1 MTTIKALAARLKPY
15 PFKSHPHSEFSAA
28 CPGVHNCRQF
38 LDRALAPEVMFPS
51 PQRLKPSPLR
61 ILTAPLKR
69 CSTRFSKGEDAR
81 IQHHL
86 ARTPGHGIG
95 NLRIGLRRICY
106 PVSFH
111 ENAPL
116 LPGRK
121 FGCTRGTHRLWNS
134 RRAATTVVATGAS
147 GGRLDRLPQGQPR
160 RTGLDAA
167 AQEYRPHPG
176 QASARNPHLPSR
188 RHWAHEH
195 LRSEEHT
202 SELQS

>member
-69 CSTRFSKGEDAR
+69 CSTRFSKGENAR

-86 ARTPGHGIG
+86 VRTRGTESAHP
-95 NLRIGLRRICY
+95 RIELRRICY

-116 LPGRK
+116 LSGWK
-121 FGCTRGTHRLWNS
+121 FASDRGVLRVRNS
-134 RRAATTVVATGAS
+134 RCAATPVVATGA
-147 GGRLDRLPQGQPR
+147 
-160 RTGLDAA
+160 
-167 AQEYRPHPG
+167 PG
-176 QASARNPHLPSR
+176 
-188 RHWAHEH
+188 
-195 LRSEEHT
+195 
-202 SELQS
+202 